1 MNHPAR
7 KEQPVLNRQHFTTSR
22 TMEFFSEKELTA
34 QTGHRR
40 DDWGAVVL
48 KEAIDNALDGCEDAG
63 ISPEIVATITSERI
77 VIVDNGP
84 GIPAD
89 VVGGMLDYSVRV
101 SSREAYVAPDRGAQG
116 NALKTLIAM
125 PFVLDG
131 EHGHVDI
138 EAQGIRHIIES
149 RVDRIRQQPVI
160 DHRQEPCSVTTG
172 TILTVYWPDLA
183 SSILEGHR
191 DQFLQ
196 IARSFAF
203 LNPHL
208 KLTLDSFGDVNYW
221 DATKSDWSK
230 WLPCNPTS
238 PHWYRQG
245 DLARLI
251 SAYITQDA
259 DCGRSRLIR
268 EFVAE
273 FRGLTSSAKQKRVLD
288 DTSLARQP
296 LTALTDGIALDDQR
310 ISDLL
315 AAMKTHATPV
325 APRVLGIIGM
335 AHMKH
340 RCEELGTEMESFSY
354 GKKVGTTDGLPWVIE
369 TAFAWRGDEVDDGRV
384 LVSGVNWS
392 AGLTNPFRQ
401 LGKLGESL
409 DAVLAEQR
417 VYRDDPVIFL
427 LHAACPRVAYS
438 DRGKSAVVLGG

>member
-1 MNHPAR
+1 MSQSVY

-22 TMEFFSEKELTA
+22 TMEFFTEKELTA

-40 DDWGAVVL
+40 DDWGVVVL

-63 ISPEIVATITSERI
+63 TAPMINVTIAPDRI
-77 VIVDNGP
+77 VIADNGP
-84 GIPAD
+84 GIPGD
-89 VVGGMLDYSVRV
+89 VIGRMLDYTVRV
-101 SSREAYVAPDRGAQG
+101 SSREAYVAPDRGTQG

-131 EHGHVDI
+131 ERGRVDFETQGVLHV
-138 EAQGIRHIIES
+138 IES

-160 DHRQEPCSVTTG
+160 DHQQESSNVTTG

-183 SSILEGHR
+183 SSILEDGR
-191 DQFLQ
+191 GQFLQ
-196 IARSFAF
+196 IAQSFAF

-208 KLTLDSFGDVNYW
+208 TLTLDCFGEVNHW
-221 DATKSDWSK
+221 GASNVEWQK

-238 PHWYRQG
+238 PHWYQDS

-251 SAYITQDA
+251 SAYIAHDA
-259 DCGRSRLIR
+259 DRGRTRLVR
-268 EFVAE
+268 EFIAE

-288 DTSLARQP
+288 DTGLARAP
-296 LTALTDGIALDDQR
+296 LDALVDGIALDDR
-310 ISDLL
+310 RVSELL
-315 AAMKTHATPV
+315 AAMKVHARPV
-325 APRVLGIIGM
+325 APRVLGIIGK
-335 AHMKH
+335 AHMEQ
-340 RCEELGTEMESFSY
+340 RCRELGAEMESFSY
-354 GKKVGTTDGLPWVIE
+354 GKQIGTTNGLPWVIE
-369 TAFAWRGDEVDDGRV
+369 TAFAWRGDGVDDGRI
-384 LVSGVNWS
+384 LVAGVNWS

-417 VYRDDPVIFL
+417 VYRNDPVIFL

>member
-1 MNHPAR
+1 
-7 KEQPVLNRQHFTTSR
+7 
-22 TMEFFSEKELTA
+22 MEFFSEKELTS

-48 KEAIDNALDGCEDAG
+48 KEAIDNALDGCEDSGTA
-63 ISPEIVATITSERI
+63 PEIMVTITVDRI
-77 VIVDNGP
+77 IVKDNGP

-89 VVGGMLDYSVRV
+89 VITRMLDYSVRV

-131 EHGHVDI
+131 SHGRV
-138 EAQGIRHIIES
+138 EFETQGLRHIIETK
-149 RVDRIRQQPVI
+149 VDRIRQKPVI
-160 DHRQEPCSVTTG
+160 DHRQEPCNVITG
-172 TILTVYWPDLA
+172 TVLTVHWPDLA
-183 SSILEGHR
+183 SSILEGGR

-196 IARSFAF
+196 ITRSFTF

-208 KLTLDSFGDVNYW
+208 TLTLDFFGEVNHW
-221 DATKSDWSK
+221 EASKPDWQK

-238 PHWYRQG
+238 PHWYRDS

-251 SAYITQDA
+251 SAYIAQDA
-259 DCGRSRLIR
+259 DSGRTRLVR
-268 EFVAE
+268 EFIAE

-288 DTSLARQP
+288 DTGLARQS
-296 LTALTDGIALDDQR
+296 LEALTDGIVLDDGR

-335 AHMKH
+335 LHMKH
-340 RCEELGTEMESFSY
+340 RCEELGAEMESFSY
-354 GKKVGTTDGLPWVIE
+354 GKKVGVTDGLPWVIE
-369 TAFAWRGDEVDDGRV
+369 TAFAWRGDHVDNGRV
-384 LVSGVNWS
+384 LISGVNWS

-401 LGKLGESL
+401 LGKMGESL

-417 VYRDDPVIFL
+417 VYRNDPVIFL